1 MSCRRTEKTF
11 QKIEIKIDTLTNQDL
26 IKIED
31 TIELALNQKITK
43 LTTLLQNTN
52 NYCYDNCLVVN
63 DRYNITRDLEEI
75 VKAFGM
81 NIICLDCNLKGKTYL
96 ITDSLTDILK
106 QINVEYEFA
115 KELNNFEITE
125 DIHDLIKHSHKKF
138 KKNLEL
144 EKIINNI
151 RLNKSYI
158 AEKTIETTSTYEDYL
173 LLNEE
178 KTETYN
184 VDISKVNSQINSF
197 INSSNLQLNKV
208 NQDMQ
213 NGTSKLIYSRAKQMG
228 YAVQEIK
235 KNNQIEGA
243 FSKTLSSST
252 KSHLHFS
259 FTSNIIAKRS
269 IILLLYLFFR
279 YLSMTILT
287 CEVNVSCLTSY
298 KDSKHK
304 VEASRAHSP
313 KLKTSLL

>member
-235 KNNQIEGA
+235 KNNRIE
-243 FSKTLSSST
+243 LV
-252 KSHLHFS
+252 LV
-259 FTSNIIAKRS
+259 
-269 IILLLYLFFR
+269 R
-279 YLSMTILT
+279 Y
-287 CEVNVSCLTSY
+287 E
-298 KDSKHK
+298 
-304 VEASRAHSP
+304 
-313 KLKTSLL
+313 